1 MTRWDEYIAMTE
13 GRELD
18 SLDKVEI
25 SMEVEGY
32 FATGPRHL
40 LEPETADV
48 VKLLELIREHY
59 PEEYAAMMDTG
70 NPEALTAKA
79 RAKYGRVDDM
89 TDVQEAAGVAVDV
102 TPEIAAQVI
111 VKMAERLAKI
121 DDDMPE
127 QPIRVIAWFLR
138 QAIIESK

>member
-25 SMEVEGY
+25 SMELEDH
-32 FATGPRHL
+32 FATGPRHQ

-48 VKLLELIREHY
+48 VKLLQLIREHY
-59 PEEYAAMMDTG
+59 PEEYGAMMDTG

-79 RAKYGRVDDM
+79 RANMEGLM
-89 TDVQEAAGVAVDV
+89 
-102 TPEIAAQVI
+102 I
-111 VKMAERLAKI
+111 
-121 DDDMPE
+121 
-127 QPIRVIAWFLR
+127 
-138 QAIIESK
+138 